1 MKRLLTWYYRRK
13 VDNNEKRLKDLRT
26 QKSKILDQVME
37 TETYKVAKEI
47 MELYAP
53 DQLRQSLVIEVD
65 LLFYIFKKFLGFISN
80 IIINIISIYG
90 WVYLTKVC

>member
-26 QKSKILDQVME
+26 EKSKILDQVME

-53 DQLRQSLVIEVD
+53 DQLRQSLVI
-65 LLFYIFKKFLGFISN
+65 
-80 IIINIISIYG
+80 
-90 WVYLTKVC
+90 